1 MKLHRRNVGIYKA
14 FCVCYKIK
22 IPRIHGA
29 KVLIIK
35 NNNYNLFNIHIQKL
49 PESNGE

>member
-14 FCVCYKIK
+14 FCVYYKMK
-22 IPRIHGA
+22 IPRIHGV

-35 NNNYNLFNIHIQKL
+35 NNNYNLFKHIQKL

>member
-1 MKLHRRNVGIYKA
+1 MKPHRRNVGIYKA

-29 KVLIIK
+29 KVFIIK
-35 NNNYNLFNIHIQKL
+35 YNSCISFKIQKL